1 LKNILLETFI
11 NYYFFWIGIMT
22 LKDYSV
28 KLRSFILE
36 CKRVLKVTKKPSMQE
51 YKAIVKVTALGMLV
65 IGLLGFIIS
74 MIAIMAGI

>member
-1 LKNILLETFI
+1 
-11 NYYFFWIGIMT
+11 MT

-74 MIAIMAGI
+74 MIAILAGI